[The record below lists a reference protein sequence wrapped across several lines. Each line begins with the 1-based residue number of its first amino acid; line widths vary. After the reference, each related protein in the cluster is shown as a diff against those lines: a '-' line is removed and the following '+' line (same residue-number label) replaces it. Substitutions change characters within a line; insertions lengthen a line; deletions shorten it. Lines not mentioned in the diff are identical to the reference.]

1 MRLNTMKFSTI
12 FVSLPLLLTLNNF
25 TLFTA
30 SANSLH
36 EDNLQQTTNLVKA
49 NNKFITLLGT
59 QVDVGQKA
67 PNFKVVNESFVPLT
81 LAEFSGKNLLI
92 SVVPSLD
99 TGVCSLQ
106 TKRFNEEVASL
117 PKDIV
122 MLTISNDLPFA
133 QKRFCEA
140 ENIDKIRVLSDSVW
154 RDFGK
159 NYGLLIKD
167 MGLLTRAI
175 FIIDSSG
182 IIAYKEIVADISK
195 HPNYEL
201 ALSTITALS
210 PIESSPQE
218 STSTNTKDK

>member
-1 MRLNTMKFSTI
+1 MKFSTI

-25 TLFTA
+25 TIFTA
-30 SANSLH
+30 AANSLH

-67 PNFKVVNESFVPLT
+67 PNFKVVNESFVPVT
-81 LAEFSGKNLLI
+81 LAQFLGKNLLI

-99 TGVCSLQ
+99 TGLCSLQ

-210 PIESSPQE
+210 PIESLPQ
-218 STSTNTKDK
+218 